1 VNRNLARRRPGFTLI
16 ELLVVI
22 AIIAILIGL
31 LLPAVQKVREAA
43 ARSQSQNNLKQ
54 MGLAYHNGSSA
65 QNGRMWVGV
74 GIQGAPT
81 GATTY
86 TIDYVSPSGT
96 GTNITGSPRGNFFVM
111 LLPFMEGD
119 TLYNN
124 LPGSIIN
131 PFKPYYAPLDSLNDP
146 TTNGISYALNEWIS
160 NGSFGGAAR
169 GYAVMP
175 ATYNQRGTSNIVGIA
190 ERVGCIP
197 PASGAGVPGTRTW
210 AGANNGP
217 WGGPAN
223 PANNPPGTN
232 ANGADVYF
240 QPPQIMPF
248 PAGSI
253 GNGWTQGQY
262 SYASAMS
269 ASGVQVLMMDG
280 SVRAVAASLG
290 TGYVGQGGGPSAF
303 EIACSLNYT
312 LPQSNSW

>member
-65 QNGRMWVGV
+65 NSGRMWVGAGDQTV
-74 GIQGAPT
+74 PGANSLDQLPNN
-81 GATTY
+81 GL
-86 TIDYVSPSGT
+86 VNGSPSN
-96 GTNITGSPRGNFFVM
+96 TNTSTALAPRGNFFVM

-124 LPGSIIN
+124 LPGSIVN

-146 TTNGISYALNEWIS
+146 TTPGISYALNQWIT
-160 NGSFGGAAR
+160 NGNFGGAAR
-169 GYAVMP
+169 GWAVMP

-190 ERVGCIP
+190 ERVGCTP
-197 PASGAGVPGTRTW
+197 PASGAGVPGSRTW
-210 AGANNGP
+210 CGSS
-217 WGGPAN
+217 
-223 PANNPPGTN
+223 TTVD
-232 ANGADVYF
+232 DVYF
-240 QPPQIMPF
+240 LPSQISPF
-248 PAGSI
+248 PAGQI
-253 GNGWTQGQY
+253 GNGWTTAQY
-262 SYASAMS
+262 SNATAMS
-269 ASGVQVLMMDG
+269 ASGTQVLMMDG

-290 TGYVGQGGGPSAF
+290 TPYVGQGGGPSAF